1 MTSQS
6 GAECKTNM
14 RDNMDTESQSDAGN
28 WRNVQCEREPDIM
41 GEKLTEC
48 VKSRQITSRAS

>member
-14 RDNMDTESQSDAGN
+14 RDKHGYWKSDAGN
-28 WRNVQCEREPDIM
+28 WRNLQCEREPDILV
-41 GEKLTEC
+41 EKLTEC